1 MNKIK
6 HLNSLNFFRAISGF
20 GVCISHYLFYMNN
33 IVIFEYLS
41 LIFVEFFFILS
52 GYVLTPQLL
61 KINNF
66 KNLKIFWYRRWI
78 RTLPLFII
86 CLITFSILHM
96 KFDLDTAKYLFLIQN
111 IYPNFLDTNYI
122 SVLWSLSIEEYFYI
136 FFPILL
142 LFFNKTNF
150 FKISIIVIIA
160 YFCLNF
166 LFSFYLQASDLRTN
180 TILRLD
186 SIAYGCIL
194 FFFNKKKINLNIN
207 FVPIILIF
215 LFIYFFVK
223 FFNNDFNSLE
233 NFFFILFL
241 KIFSFYFCFIFIKL
255 EKIFLKLN
263 KLGNLLANQVYSAYL
278 FHLLFI
284 YLLKSYD
291 LNLYVSFTIYL
302 ISLLLFTS
310 CIYNFF
316 EKPLNDLRPK
326 YNK

>member
-194 FFFNKKKINLNIN
+194 FFK
-207 FVPIILIF
+207 
-215 LFIYFFVK
+215 
-223 FFNNDFNSLE
+223 
-233 NFFFILFL
+233 
-241 KIFSFYFCFIFIKL
+241 
-255 EKIFLKLN
+255 
-263 KLGNLLANQVYSAYL
+263 
-278 FHLLFI
+278 
-284 YLLKSYD
+284 
-291 LNLYVSFTIYL
+291 
-302 ISLLLFTS
+302 
-310 CIYNFF
+310 
-316 EKPLNDLRPK
+316 
-326 YNK
+326 